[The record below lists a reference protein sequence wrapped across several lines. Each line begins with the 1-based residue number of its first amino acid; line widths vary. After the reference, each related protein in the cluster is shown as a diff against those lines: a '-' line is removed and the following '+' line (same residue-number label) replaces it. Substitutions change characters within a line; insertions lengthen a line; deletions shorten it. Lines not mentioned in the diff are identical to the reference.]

1 MYNKDPENLI
11 IDFVSNL
18 ELLAE
23 QSKLEMRK
31 KFQDIEV
38 AVHERMKKIFDQL
51 NERGQSFSSNKFE
64 YEDECIED
72 SEEADMSTQ
81 FWRIQKNQL
90 IDLKQHLERYVN
102 TLPVFGFNSGR
113 YDLNLIKSYLIPYL
127 IRDKEQETSVI
138 KKANDFI
145 SFKFG
150 DVQFL
155 DIKKFLGGATTLDS
169 FLKAYKASET
179 KGFFPYEWF
188 DNPDKLDFPGL
199 PPYDAFFSKLRNNNP
214 LDKDFTDYE
223 KLRKSGLDEQQALK
237 KLQIKTVPSS
247 GLDNYNYLQETWKKN
262 GMTVFKDFLK
272 WYNNKD
278 VVPTLEAT
286 QKMIQFYH
294 NKGIDMLKLGC
305 TLPNLANICLHKSTN
320 YKFYPL
326 CESDNDLCEKIRE
339 DMTGGPSI
347 VFTRKAVVDETFIR
361 DSSNICKSIVGID
374 ASQLYPYSMCQD
386 IPTGLYTRWEFDTD
400 MQKFK
405 ARHNRTRNFENMVMS
420 FFQESRPECKIE
432 SFFTSGKQKKIDCFN
447 VDGYCDHCKTVFEA
461 MGCYYHFCSCQ
472 EARPS
477 LTEQDIER
485 GNKKREMNEMRREY
499 IQEKGYK
506 VEEMWECD
514 WWESFKTDEKIK
526 NHVRTHFPYKRPV
539 STDSLLAKIKDGSL
553 FGYVQCDL
561 IVPDELKSKFANF
574 PPIFKNTEVGR
585 NDIGDYMKNYAIE
598 NEMLK
603 DPQRMLIS
611 SFKQENGTV
620 ITPLFNFYMELGLQC
635 TKIYRFV
642 QYSPRKCFNN
652 FVQSVV
658 DARREGDENPLS
670 GVVAETMKLLGNS
683 SYGYQ
688 IMDRSRHTI
697 TKYLNDEKTHKA
709 INEPLFKRLNTVE
722 KDLYE
727 VELLKSTIEHREPII
742 VGFFILQY
750 AKLRM
755 LELYYNFFDK
765 FCDVNK
771 FEELEMDTDS
781 LYLALAEENLYD
793 CIQPDKR
800 VAWEKMRES
809 DCRDSFKA
817 DAKSNFFPRTCYSIH
832 KKHDK
837 REPGLF
843 KEEFRCTEMLCLCS
857 KTYCCYDNKSDKFEF
872 SSKGLNK
879 RVLEDSGDGP
889 LAKYRRVL
897 DEAINLTSTN
907 RGFRTINH
915 MVATYEQTKKGL
927 SYFYP
932 KRQVQDDGVH
942 TKPLNL

>member
-1 MYNKDPENLI
+1 MKHIYPKNVYELRKTLFEKLEGFNLPVSDDKKLFKNLAIFDFESICVPTEELKETQTTTWIGKHVPISVSISSNLIDEPIFLYNKDPQNLI

-23 QSKLEMRK
+23 KSKLGMRTN
-31 KFQDIEV
+31 FQDIEV
-38 AVHERMKKIFDQL
+38 AVNERMKKIFDQL
-51 NERGQSFSSNKFE
+51 NERGQNFSSNKFD

-81 FWRIQKNQL
+81 FLRIQKNQL
-90 IDLKQHLERYVN
+90 IDLKQHLERYIN

-155 DIKKFLGGATTLDS
+155 DIMKFLGGATTLDS

-199 PPYDAFFSKLRNNNP
+199 PPYEAFFSKLRNNNP

-237 KLQIKTVPSS
+237 KLQINTVPAS
-247 GLDNYNYLQETWKKN
+247 GLDNYSYLQQTWQKN
-262 GMTVFKDFLK
+262 GMTVFKDFLQ

-278 VVPTLEAT
+278 VVPTLEAM

-305 TLPNLANICLHKSTN
+305 TLPNLANICLHRSTN
-320 YKFYPL
+320 YKFYPF
-326 CESDNDLCEKIRE
+326 CESDKDLCEKIRE

-386 IPTGLYTRWEFDTD
+386 MPTGLYTRWEFDTD

-420 FFQESRPECKIE
+420 FYQESRPECKIE

-472 EARPS
+472 ETRSS

-485 GNKKREMNEMRREY
+485 GNKKREMDEMRREY

-506 VEEMWECD
+506 VEEMWECE
-514 WWESFKTDEKIK
+514 WWQNFKTNDKIK
-526 NHVRTHFPYKRPV
+526 NHVRTHFPYKRPL

-561 IVPDELKSKFANF
+561 VVPDELKSKFANF

-585 NDIGDYMKNYAIE
+585 NHIGDYMKNYAIE

-603 DPQRMLIS
+603 HPQRMLIS
-611 SFKQENGTV
+611 SFKLENGTV
-620 ITPLFNFYMELGLQC
+620 ITPLFNFYLELGLQC

-642 QYSPRKCFNN
+642 EYSPRKCFSN

-697 TKYLNDEKTHKA
+697 TKYLNDGK
-709 INEPLFKRLNTVE
+709 NSQGN
-722 KDLYE
+722 
-727 VELLKSTIEHREPII
+727 
-742 VGFFILQY
+742 Q
-750 AKLRM
+750 
-755 LELYYNFFDK
+755 
-765 FCDVNK
+765 
-771 FEELEMDTDS
+771 
-781 LYLALAEENLYD
+781 
-793 CIQPDKR
+793 
-800 VAWEKMRES
+800 
-809 DCRDSFKA
+809 
-817 DAKSNFFPRTCYSIH
+817 
-832 KKHDK
+832 
-837 REPGLF
+837 
-843 KEEFRCTEMLCLCS
+843 
-857 KTYCCYDNKSDKFEF
+857 
-872 SSKGLNK
+872 
-879 RVLEDSGDGP
+879 
-889 LAKYRRVL
+889 
-897 DEAINLTSTN
+897 
-907 RGFRTINH
+907 
-915 MVATYEQTKKGL
+915 
-927 SYFYP
+927 
-932 KRQVQDDGVH
+932 
-942 TKPLNL
+942 